1 MESRASL
8 RYVRISPRKVMQVVD
23 LIRGQDINN
32 AIALLK
38 FSEKGSAR
46 IVKKVLDSAIANATE
61 TGEIDLDNLYV
72 KRAFVDQGPMM
83 KRFRAAPMGR
93 AHMYRKRTSHITI
106 ILDEK

>member
-1 MESRASL
+1 METRACL
-8 RYVRISPRKVMQVVD
+8 RYVRVSPRKVMQVVD
-23 LIRGQDINN
+23 MIRGKDINN
-32 AIALLK
+32 AITLLK
-38 FSEKGSAR
+38 FSNKGSAR

-61 TGEIDLDNLYV
+61 TGQIDLDNLYV
-72 KRAFVDQGPMM
+72 KRVFVDQGPMM

>member
-1 MESRASL
+1 METRACL
-8 RYVRISPRKVMQVVD
+8 RYVRVSPRKAMLVVD
-23 LIRGQDINN
+23 MIRGKDINN
-32 AIALLK
+32 AITLLK
-38 FSEKGSAR
+38 FSKKGSAR

-61 TGEIDLDNLYV
+61 TGQIDLDNLYV

>member
-1 MESRASL
+1 MESRACL
-8 RYVRISPRKVMQVVD
+8 RYARISPRKVMQVVD
-23 LIRGQDINN
+23 LIRGKDINN
-32 AIALLK
+32 AIAMLK
-38 FSEKGSAR
+38 FSKKGSAR

-72 KRAFVDQGPMM
+72 KRAYVDQGPMM

>member
-32 AIALLK
+32 AIAILK
-38 FSEKGSAR
+38 FSNKGSAR

>member
-8 RYVRISPRKVMQVVD
+8 RYVKVSPRKVMQVVD
-23 LIRGQDINN
+23 LIRGKDINS
-32 AIALLK
+32 ASTLLK
-38 FSEKGSAR
+38 LSKKGSAR
-46 IVKKVLDSAIANATE
+46 VVKKVLDSAIANATV

-72 KRAFVDQGPMM
+72 KRAYVDQGPMM